1 MKTKKKEMSMD
12 VRLDL
17 YPDGATG
24 AYALEM
30 IARPEGLASPHDLP
44 GQSADLILDGTPP
57 RAEAHSLSF
66 TVAVPSPCDLTT
78 LAQPGRVV
86 LAYVYHPLDETTL
99 LAFDERITSEYTALY
114 RERGVFYLGTF
125 RVVGPD
131 GQCLSDF
138 LVFETASRGE
148 AERLGSEDL
157 PTRIVSI
164 EDECRTL
171 QDLQRKRY
179 ILWLIPRLSSS
190 DLPSVC

>member
-1 MKTKKKEMSMD
+1 MKTKKKEMTMD

-57 RAEAHSLSF
+57 RAEAHSIPF
-66 TVAVPSPCDLTT
+66 TVAVPSLCSLAT
-78 LAQPGRVV
+78 LARPGRIVM
-86 LAYVYHPLDETTL
+86 AYLYQPLDETTL
-99 LAFDERITSEYTALY
+99 LAFDARITEEYTTLY
-114 RERGVFYLGTF
+114 TERGVFYLGTF
-125 RVVGPD
+125 YVVGPD
-131 GQCLSDF
+131 GSCLGDF
-138 LVFETASRGE
+138 LVFETASRAE
-148 AERLGSEDL
+148 AERLGNEDL
-157 PTRIVSI
+157 PARIIAI

-179 ILWLIPRLSSS
+179 VLWLIPR
-190 DLPSVC
+190 